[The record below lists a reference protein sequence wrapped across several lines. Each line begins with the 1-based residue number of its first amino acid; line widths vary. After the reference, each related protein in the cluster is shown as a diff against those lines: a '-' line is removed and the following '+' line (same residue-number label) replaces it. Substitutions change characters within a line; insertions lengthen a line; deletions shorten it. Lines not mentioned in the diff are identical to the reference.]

1 MNFQCITYDCFSTI
15 IKYISSTT
23 NGINM
28 IDFQQM
34 TGNERKITL
43 HRFRWT

>member
-1 MNFQCITYDCFSTI
+1 VKNARKKENFQCITYYCFCTI

-28 IDFQQM
+28 IESGLM
-34 TGNERKITL
+34 V
-43 HRFRWT
+43 